1 MKYIVRYFTSFCQF
15 SSLKSVKYF
24 GICFTKPNL
33 SEQKIEVGLHIEQE
47 INQIQRY
54 LEKEPIIFCKLTCG
68 WLNTRFDSASETC
81 SISAQGDSGIK
92 VYILKNWSWETML
105 MAMQYEDRDWGQG
118 PYDKYIQMVW
128 LSFTYTN

>member
-24 GICFTKPNL
+24 GICFTKTNL

-54 LEKEPIIFCKLTCG
+54 LEKELIRFCKQSVKHLRVDGSIQDLTQRAR
-68 WLNTRFDSASETC
+68 LVQFLLKE
-81 SISAQGDSGIK
+81 ILAQ
-92 VYILKNWSWETML
+92 
-105 MAMQYEDRDWGQG
+105 RC
-118 PYDKYIQMVW
+118 
-128 LSFTYTN
+128 TYYKTGHRRQF